1 MAGGFIM
8 LTDQVERYVRLRQT
22 LGFTFHDAA
31 KQLRAFAAFAA
42 AQGDTH
48 VRASTAVA
56 WAGQACSSNARYIR
70 LRNVRHVARFLH
82 AEDPGHEI
90 VPSNLFHSPRVR
102 SMPYIYPPEEVNQIV
117 KAAGRLR
124 RTYALRR
131 KVYAT
136 LLGLI
141 AATGLRVS
149 EALELRF
156 SDVLPDGIL
165 RIRHTKFGKTRL
177 VPLHPTAIVAL
188 GAYLDVR
195 QRSAAVDDHVFLSL
209 HNRRIASSTV
219 NATFRRVLHLA
230 GITPT
235 QRGWPRIH
243 DVRHTFATRALEQC
257 ATRRDAVARHFVA
270 LATYLG
276 HADIANTYWY
286 LEATPELLRDISAA
300 AEALVAKEML

>member
-1 MAGGFIM
+1 M
-8 LTDQVERYVRLRQT
+8 LTDHVERYVRLRRT
-22 LGFTFHDAA
+22 LGFKFHDAA
-31 KQLRAFAAFAA
+31 NQLRAFAAFAA
-42 AQGDTH
+42 TQGDTH

-56 WAGQACSSNARYIR
+56 WAAQASSSNARYIR
-70 LRNVRHVARFLH
+70 LRNVRHLARFLR
-82 AEDPGHEI
+82 AEDPAHE
-90 VPSNLFHSPRVR
+90 VPPSNLFHGAKVR
-102 SMPYIYPPEEVNQIV
+102 SMPYIYPAEEVNRIV
-117 KAAGRLR
+117 TAAGRLR
-124 RTYALRR
+124 QTYALRR

-149 EALELRF
+149 EALDLRL
-156 SDVLPDGIL
+156 SDVLPEGIL

-177 VPLHPTAIVAL
+177 VPLHPTAIAAL
-188 GAYLDVR
+188 GAYLDIR
-195 QRSAAVDDHVFLSL
+195 QRSAAMDDHVFLSL
-209 HNRRIASSTV
+209 HDRRIASSTV
-219 NATFRRVLHLA
+219 NATFRRMLQFA
-230 GITPT
+230 RITPT

-257 ATRRDAVARHFVA
+257 PTRRDTVARHFVA

-300 AEALVAKEML
+300 AEALVAKEMS